1 MPERE
6 SASPQHD
13 PDARL
18 GDLFENLPD
27 PTHQLPTVDNT
38 PPPPGSRRAAR
49 EAARS
54 ANTPAGGSA
63 AVPGSAAA
71 AGSGAAP
78 VSDAARGRRA
88 DPEAQDASEARPAST
103 TSFTSARDR
112 SSSDPSTA
120 SDIAP
125 GEPEDL
131 STRALPVTGGAAAP
145 RPSDS
150 ISDPEQT
157 GSSALDSAPDAP
169 SGAEA
174 APATPASSTS
184 QAPAG
189 GGLEDLFQTH
199 SDDDVA
205 DGAPTKKK
213 RRTGCLVALIIVLAI
228 LGGLAAGGV
237 WVWNTYGDKISD
249 ALGWGEPADWEPG
262 VATGEVLVT
271 IKDGDTGSPVSTALH
286 EAGVT
291 RTEEV
296 FYDYLVKENI
306 SVTFYPGIYR
316 LQEKM
321 TAEAALEALQ
331 NPENK
336 LENSASI
343 GEGATIES
351 SLPAMA
357 ESLGMPL
364 EELQAAV
371 DADPSTYGVEAST
384 LEGWLFPAVYTFDP
398 GVTAEQ
404 VIQRMVDRTRESLDA
419 AGVPAADAQRI
430 LTIASIIQR
439 EGRTDDF
446 PKVSR
451 VIQNRLDID
460 MKLQMDSTAQYGY
473 GSLHEG
479 VVSSSAEALE
489 DPNEWNTYVHTGL
502 PITPI
507 ASPSDAAIDAAM
519 HPADGPWLY
528 FVTINLATGETQFS
542 ETYEEHLQGVEKWEQ
557 WCQEN
562 PDGGCSAG

>member
-54 ANTPAGGSA
+54 ANTPAAGSA
-63 AVPGSAAA
+63 AVSDPAASPGPETPGPATPGAATPGSVTTPGVTPDAQV
-71 AGSGAAP
+71 SSESPSPSDRTP
-78 VSDAARGRRA
+78 V
-88 DPEAQDASEARPAST
+88 
-103 TSFTSARDR
+103 DR
-112 SSSDPSTA
+112 STA
-120 SDIAP
+120 SDVAP

-131 STRALPVTGGAAAP
+131 STRALPVADRAGSLRTTESAADSAQAASAASDAATGGTTAAAH
-145 RPSDS
+145 
-150 ISDPEQT
+150 T
-157 GSSALDSAPDAP
+157 
-169 SGAEA
+169 
-174 APATPASSTS
+174 TS
-184 QAPAG
+184 QPPAG

-199 SDDDVA
+199 SDDDA
-205 DGAPTKKK
+205 ARSAPAKKK
-213 RRTGCLVALIIVLAI
+213 RRTGCLVALIIVLAVI
-228 LGGLAAGGV
+228 GGLAAGGV

-271 IKDGDTGSPVSTALH
+271 INEGDTGSPVSTALH

-306 SVTFYPGIYR
+306 AVTFYPGIYR

-331 NPENK
+331 NPANK

-351 SLPAMA
+351 SLPGMA

>member
-1 MPERE
+1 MPDRE

-27 PTHQLPTVDNT
+27 PSQQIPTVDNT

-49 EAARS
+49 EAA
-54 ANTPAGGSA
+54 A
-63 AVPGSAAA
+63 AQPSAAA
-71 AGSGAAP
+71 AAQPSAA
-78 VSDAARGRRA
+78 AAAQPSAAASAASA
-88 DPEAQDASEARPAST
+88 DSSTGDDASARAM
-103 TSFTSARDR
+103 
-112 SSSDPSTA
+112 
-120 SDIAP
+120 
-125 GEPEDL
+125 
-131 STRALPVTGGAAAP
+131 
-145 RPSDS
+145 
-150 ISDPEQT
+150 Q
-157 GSSALDSAPDAP
+157 
-169 SGAEA
+169 AEA
-174 APATPASSTS
+174 AGEPADPRSTPSADEATAAERASDPVAAGFADDG
-184 QAPAG
+184 APARAGDGSAAG
-189 GGLEDLFQTH
+189 GRLEDLFH
-199 SDDDVA
+199 AHPEDDA
-205 DGAPTKKK
+205 GKRPPKKK
-213 RRTGCLVALIIVLAI
+213 RRRGCLVALIIVLAVI
-228 LGGLAAGGV
+228 GGIVGAGV
-237 WVWNTYGDKISD
+237 WAWNAYGDKISE
-249 ALGWGEPADWEPG
+249 ALGWGDPKDWEPG
-262 VATGEVLVT
+262 MATGEVLVT
-271 IKDGDTGSPVSTALH
+271 IHEGDTGSPVSTALY

-291 RTEEV
+291 RTEDV
-296 FYDYLVKENI
+296 FYDYLVTEKI
-306 SVTFYPGIYR
+306 AVTFYPGIYR

-331 NPENK
+331 DPANK
-336 LENSASI
+336 SENSASVD
-343 GEGATIES
+343 EGATIES
-351 SLPAMA
+351 SLPGMA
-357 ESLGMPL
+357 ESLGMPV

-371 DADPSTYGVEAST
+371 DADPATYGVTAQS

-398 GVTAEQ
+398 GVTATQ
-404 VIQRMVDRTRESLDA
+404 VIQRMVDRTKQSLEE
-419 AGVPAADAQRI
+419 AGVPAEDAQRV

-439 EGRTDDF
+439 EGLTADF

-519 HPADGPWLY
+519 HPVDGPWLY
-528 FVTINLATGETQFS
+528 FVTTNLATGETQFS
-542 ETYEEHLQGVEKWEQ
+542 VTYEEHLQGVEKWEK

>member
-6 SASPQHD
+6 SSSPQHD

-27 PTHQLPTVDNT
+27 PSQQSPTVDNT
-38 PPPPGSRRAAR
+38 PPAPGSRRAAR
-49 EAARS
+49 EAA
-54 ANTPAGGSA
+54 AAQTPGGE
-63 AVPGSAAA
+63 
-71 AGSGAAP
+71 GAAP
-78 VSDAARGRRA
+78 ASEPQEPRSDA
-88 DPEAQDASEARPAST
+88 D
-103 TSFTSARDR
+103 SA
-112 SSSDPSTA
+112 
-120 SDIAP
+120 
-125 GEPEDL
+125 
-131 STRALPVTGGAAAP
+131 TRALPVTGPAQRSDAHVADSVTRPRDEDSTARRSVPASDAERDDAPVPAGVGAGAGAGVPATGAAAGAA
-145 RPSDS
+145 
-150 ISDPEQT
+150 
-157 GSSALDSAPDAP
+157 GS
-169 SGAEA
+169 
-174 APATPASSTS
+174 
-184 QAPAG
+184 G
-189 GGLEDLFQTH
+189 GRLEDLFHAHTDED
-199 SDDDVA
+199 S
-205 DGAPTKKK
+205 GSRPPKKKKK
-213 RRTGCLVALIIVLAI
+213 RRTGCLVALIIVLAVI
-228 LGGLAAGGV
+228 GGIVGTGIWA
-237 WVWNTYGDKISD
+237 WNTYGDKISD

-262 VATGEVLVT
+262 IASGEVLVT
-271 IKDGDTGSPVSTALH
+271 VQEGDTGSPVSTALY

-291 RTEEV
+291 RTDEV

-306 SVTFYPGIYR
+306 AVTFYPGIYR

-331 NPENK
+331 DPANK
-336 LENSASI
+336 LENSASV

-351 SLPAMA
+351 SLPGMA
-357 ESLGMPL
+357 ESLGMPI
-364 EELQAAV
+364 EDLQAAV
-371 DADPSTYGVEAST
+371 DADPATYGVTAQN

-398 GVTAEQ
+398 GVTATQ
-404 VIQRMVDRTRESLDA
+404 VIQRMVDRTKESLDA
-419 AGVPAADAQRI
+419 AGVPAEDAQRV

-439 EGRTDDF
+439 EGLTADF

-489 DPNEWNTYVHTGL
+489 DPNDWNTYVHTGL

-507 ASPSDAAIDAAM
+507 ASPSEAAIDAAM

-542 ETYEEHLQGVEKWEQ
+542 VTYEEHLQGVEKWEK